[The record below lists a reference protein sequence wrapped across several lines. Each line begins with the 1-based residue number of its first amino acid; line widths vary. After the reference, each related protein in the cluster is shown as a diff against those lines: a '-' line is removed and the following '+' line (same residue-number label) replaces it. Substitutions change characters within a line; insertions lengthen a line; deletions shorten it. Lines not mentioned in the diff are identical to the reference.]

1 MTARARN
8 GRFTAERTTETT
20 RTERIT
26 ERITVED
33 AAGDDTVTATAV
45 LAYDG
50 VPVDAVLAPAVGW
63 NQPAPSRHGY
73 LAQRAGQ
80 REQALGLLVLWDQSA
95 PPGEPVP
102 EWLVRQAVNV
112 LRAGP
117 GATPMELA
125 LGRSI

>member
-1 MTARARN
+1 MPRARARN

-26 ERITVED
+26 ERITVEEAGTL
-33 AAGDDTVTATAV
+33 AALPPV

-50 VPVDAVLAPAVGW
+50 LEVDAVLTPAVGW
-63 NQPAPSRHGY
+63 DDPVPSRHAY

-80 REQALGLLVLWDQSA
+80 CDQALGLLVLWDQSA

-112 LRAGP
+112 
-117 GATPMELA
+117 
-125 LGRSI
+125 